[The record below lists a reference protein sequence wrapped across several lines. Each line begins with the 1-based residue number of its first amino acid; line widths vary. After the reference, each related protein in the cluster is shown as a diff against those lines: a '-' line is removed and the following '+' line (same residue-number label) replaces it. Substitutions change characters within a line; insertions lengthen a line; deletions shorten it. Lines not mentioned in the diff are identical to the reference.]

1 MKRFHLLGLA
11 VITTLLVSVAASA
24 AEPNLQRLDPPG
36 FQRGTEIEVVLRGD
50 RIADAEEV
58 MFYEPGVTMKS
69 LEKVDAKQA
78 KVVLNVA
85 PDCRLGQ
92 HALRLRTASGISDVN
107 LFYVGALPEVN
118 EKEPNNDFKEP
129 QPIEMGTT
137 VNGVVQNEDVDYF
150 VVEAKKGQRIS
161 AELAGLRLGLTFFD
175 PYLAILN
182 EQRFEL
188 AKSDDEPLLFQDC
201 VCSLIA
207 PEDGKYIVQVRE
219 SSYGGNGN
227 CVYRLSVG
235 SFPRPLGIYP
245 TGGKPGEEIDVTWLG
260 DASGIQTAK
269 VKLPETP
276 GEFLYY
282 PEDEYGIAPSPNRL
296 FVSDL
301 PTTVEVEPNAN
312 REQATP
318 MAGPG
323 MASGVIGEKGDED
336 YFKFPAKKDQEYDI
350 RVYARE
356 EIRSYLDPVVNVFQ
370 GSDGKHIQ
378 GNDDSNGNI
387 DSYLRIKAPEDGDLV
402 IRVRDHL
409 NSGSPLNV
417 YCVEVTQRTPSL
429 TVEVPEVRQYVART
443 VSIPQGNTMAVLLS
457 ARRENFGGDLNFS
470 FEDLPEGVE
479 VTTFPM
485 PANTNV
491 LPVLLTAKPDAK
503 LDGKL
508 VDVIAR
514 PTNEDQKIE
523 GHVKQRSMLVRGQ
536 NNRDMWGHNAKRLA
550 VAVTEKVPFKLE
562 IVQPKV
568 PIVRDGSMQLK
579 VIVTRDEG
587 FDGEIRIRLL
597 NDPPGIGASR
607 SIKIE
612 KGQNEALIPMT
623 ANGGAQVGTHKIC
636 VLGTAGYKAGSV
648 EVATPFVDLVV
659 EDRLVDFAFNKAA
672 VEQGQ
677 ETKVIVGLSPKRDF
691 PGEAT
696 VQLLGL
702 PAGTTAEPIKVTK
715 DAEEAVFDVK
725 VAKDAKDGK
734 HASIV
739 ARITVT
745 QNEEPII
752 QTNGNIELRIDK
764 PLPPKVAA
772 AAPPKAEAKK
782 EAPKPAPEKPLT
794 RLEQLRLAKEQ
805 GN

>member
-1 MKRFHLLGLA
+1 MKRFHLLALVLA
-11 VITTLLVSVAASA
+11 VTSLAATAGWA

-36 FQRGTEIEVVLRGD
+36 FQRGTEVEVTLRGD
-50 RIADAEEV
+50 RIEDAEEL

-69 LEKVDAKQA
+69 LEKVDAKRA

-92 HALRLRTASGISDVN
+92 HGLRLRTASGISDIN
-107 LFYVGALPEVN
+107 LFYVGALPELE

-129 QPIEMGTT
+129 QPIEFGST

-150 VVEAKKGQRIS
+150 VIEAKKGQRIS
-161 AELAGLRLGLTFFD
+161 AELAGLRLGRTFFD

-188 AKSDDEPLLFQDC
+188 AKSDDEPLVFQDC

-207 PEDGKYIVQVRE
+207 PEDGKYIIQVRE

-245 TGGKPGEEIDVTWLG
+245 TSGKPGEEIDVTWLG
-260 DASGIQTAK
+260 DASGIQSAK

-301 PTTVEVEPNAN
+301 PDTTEVEPNAN
-312 REQATP
+312 RDQATP
-318 MAGPG
+318 MEAPG

-336 YFKFPAKKDQEYDI
+336 YFKFPAKKGQEYDI

-356 EIRSYLDPVVNVFQ
+356 EIRSYLDPVINVFQ
-370 GSDGKHIQ
+370 ADGKHIQ

-417 YCVEVTQRTPSL
+417 YCVEVTQRKPAL
-429 TVEVPEVRQYVART
+429 TIEVPEVERYKART
-443 VSIPQGNTMAVLLS
+443 VSIPQGNTMAVMLS
-457 ARRENFGGDLNFS
+457 ARRENFGGELNFS

-485 PANTNV
+485 ADNTNL
-491 LPVLLTAKPDAK
+491 LPVLLSAKADAQPN
-503 LDGKL
+503 GKL
-508 VDVIAR
+508 VDVVAR
-514 PTNEDQKIE
+514 PTNEDLKIE
-523 GHVKQRSMLVRGQ
+523 GHIKQRSMLVRGQ
-536 NNRDMWGHNAKRLA
+536 NNRDMWGHDANRLA
-550 VAVTEKVPFKLE
+550 VAVTEKVPFKIE

-579 VIVTRDEG
+579 VVATRDEG
-587 FDGEIRIRLL
+587 FDNEIRIRLL

-612 KGQNEALIPMT
+612 KGKNEALIPMT
-623 ANGGAQVGTHKIC
+623 ANGGAQIGTHKIC

-648 EVATPFVDLVV
+648 EVATPFADLTV

-677 ETKVIVGLSPKRDF
+677 DTKVIVGLSPKRDF

-702 PAGTTAEPIKVTK
+702 PAGASSEPIKVTK

-764 PLPPKVAA
+764 PLPPKVAT

>member
-11 VITTLLVSVAASA
+11 LIATLLIRAAAFS
-24 AEPNLQRLDPPG
+24 AEPNLQRIEPPG
-36 FQRGTEIEVVLRGD
+36 FQRGGEVEVVLRGD
-50 RIADAEEV
+50 RIDDAQEV

-69 LEKVDAKQA
+69 LEKVDAKQV
-78 KVVLNVA
+78 KVVLSVA

-92 HALRLRTASGISDVN
+92 HALRLRTASGISDIN
-107 LFYVGALPEVN
+107 LFYVGALPEAE
-118 EKEPNNDFKEP
+118 EKEPNNDFQEP

-137 VNGVVQNEDVDYF
+137 VNGVVQREDVDYF
-150 VVEAKKGQRIS
+150 VIEAKKGQRIS
-161 AELAGLRLGLTFFD
+161 AELAGLRLGRTFFD

-188 AKSDDEPLLFQDC
+188 AKSDDEPLVFQDC

-207 PEDGKYIVQVRE
+207 PEDGKYIIEVRE
-219 SSYGGNGN
+219 SSYGGDGN

-235 SFPRPLGIYP
+235 SFPRPLGIFP
-245 TGGKPGEEIDVTWLG
+245 TSGKPGEEIDVTWLG
-260 DASGIQTAK
+260 DASGTQNVK

-301 PTTVEVEPNAN
+301 PATVEVEPNAS

-336 YFKFPAKKDQEYDI
+336 YFKFPAKKNQEYDI

-387 DSYLRIKAPEDGDLV
+387 DSYVRIKAPEDGDLV

-409 NSGSPLNV
+409 NSGSPLNI
-417 YCVEVTQRTPSL
+417 YCVEVTQRKPAL
-429 TVEVPEVRQYVART
+429 TIEVPEVQRYKART
-443 VSIPQGNTMAVLLS
+443 MSVPQGNTMAVLLS
-457 ARRENFGGDLNFS
+457 ARRENFGGELNFS

-485 PANTNV
+485 ADNTNV
-491 LPVLLTAKPDAK
+491 LPVLLTAKADAQ

-508 VDVIAR
+508 VDVVAR
-514 PTNEDQKIE
+514 PTNEDLKLE
-523 GHVKQRSMLVRGQ
+523 GHVKQRTMLVRGQ
-536 NNRDMWGHNAKRLA
+536 NNRDMWGHDADRLA

-579 VIVTRDEG
+579 VVATREEG

-612 KGQNEALIPMT
+612 KGKNEALIPMT
-623 ANGGAQVGTHKIC
+623 ANGGAQIGTHKIC

-648 EVATPFVDLVV
+648 EVATPFADLVV

-677 ETKVIVGLSPKRDF
+677 ETKVVVGLSPKRDF

-702 PAGTTAEPIKVTK
+702 PAGATTEPIKVNK

-745 QNEEPII
+745 QNDEPII

-764 PLPPKVAA
+764 PLPPKVASA
-772 AAPPKAEAKK
+772 APKAEAKK
-782 EAPKPAPEKPLT
+782 EAPKPAPDKPLT